1 MIGEF
6 MKRWFQISIWIV
18 LVAAILIIFEEKDTP
33 EYYITLFSL
42 IIGLVFFIIALIL
55 YVIYKRKD
63 ENSD

>member
-42 IIGLVFFIIALIL
+42 IIGLVFHNCINTLCDL
-55 YVIYKRKD
+55 QKKR
-63 ENSD
+63 

>member
-6 MKRWFQISIWIV
+6 LKRWFQISIWIV
-18 LVAAILIIFEEKDTP
+18 LVGAILIVFEEKDTP

-42 IIGLVFFIIALIL
+42 IIGLIFFLTTLIL

-63 ENSD
+63 EDSD